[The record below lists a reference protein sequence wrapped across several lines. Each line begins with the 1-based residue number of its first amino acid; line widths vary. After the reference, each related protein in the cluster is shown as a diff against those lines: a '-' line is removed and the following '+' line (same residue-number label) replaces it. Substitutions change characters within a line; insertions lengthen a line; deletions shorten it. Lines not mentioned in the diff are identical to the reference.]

1 MNYKIIGDSDAP
13 IVDITLSSGETIKV
27 ERGAMA
33 FMQNVSLQAE
43 TNSKKS
49 GFGGLVGAIARS
61 AVSGESMFITKA
73 VGQAEGARLGI
84 APAVPGKVACLNVG
98 GGNQYRLNTG
108 AFLACDDS
116 VFYNIKRQDIG
127 KTFFGGTGGLFVM
140 ETEGNGQVLINAFGD
155 LVVLDITPNAPMAID
170 NEHVVAWE
178 ASLDY
183 NIRVASGTF
192 GFMSGEG
199 LVNEFHGTGKV
210 IIQTRN
216 VHSLAD
222 AVAKYIPTSNN

>member
-127 KTFFGGTGGLFVM
+127 KAFFGGTGGLFVM

-155 LVVLDITPNAPMAID
+155 LVVLDITPKVP
-170 NEHVVAWE
+170 E
-178 ASLDY
+178 A
-183 NIRVASGTF
+183 
-192 GFMSGEG
+192 
-199 LVNEFHGTGKV
+199 
-210 IIQTRN
+210 TRM
-216 VHSLAD
+216 L
-222 AVAKYIPTSNN
+222 

>member
-73 VGQAEGARLGI
+73 IGQAEGARLGI
-84 APAVPGKVACLNVG
+84 APAVP
-98 GGNQYRLNTG
+98 
-108 AFLACDDS
+108 
-116 VFYNIKRQDIG
+116 
-127 KTFFGGTGGLFVM
+127 
-140 ETEGNGQVLINAFGD
+140 
-155 LVVLDITPNAPMAID
+155 
-170 NEHVVAWE
+170 
-178 ASLDY
+178 
-183 NIRVASGTF
+183 
-192 GFMSGEG
+192 
-199 LVNEFHGTGKV
+199 GKV

>member
-1 MNYKIIGDSDAP
+1 M
-13 IVDITLSSGETIKV
+13 
-27 ERGAMA
+27 
-33 FMQNVSLQAE
+33 
-43 TNSKKS
+43 
-49 GFGGLVGAIARS
+49 
-61 AVSGESMFITKA
+61 
-73 VGQAEGARLGI
+73 
-84 APAVPGKVACLNVG
+84 G
-98 GGNQYRLNTG
+98 GGKQYRLNTG

-127 KTFFGGTGGLFVM
+127 KAFFGGTGGLFVM

-155 LVVLDITPNAPMAID
+155 LVVLDITPNAAMAID